1 MELRRDEDR
10 RRVEGGGEKQ
20 GRHRGSETRER
31 EKAKG
36 REGKRRKLYHG
47 KSQRRREKKGEAVPL
62 LQPFPSP
69 ALQQPRHPR

>member
-1 MELRRDEDR
+1 M
-10 RRVEGGGEKQ
+10 
-20 GRHRGSETRER
+20 RHRGVETRER
-31 EKAKG
+31 EREKG

-69 ALQQPRHPR
+69 SPELNFPSPGTVPPTMPMLE